1 MNSYWDKFEILDN
14 LEDLDDDNFT
24 EESDDDIDM
33 KELVGAAGGNLE
45 EDEYNE
51 DMINDEI
58 EKFERFKQIYLLA
71 EIESLTSQDGEI
83 KLPSKSIGQEYFGSI
98 DRRIK

>member
-1 MNSYWDKFEILDN
+1 MIDHIDDLDN
-14 LEDLDDDNFT
+14 VDLT

-58 EKFERFKQIYLLA
+58 EDIDSDDELA
-71 EIESLTSQDGEI
+71 QMAYE
-83 KLPSKSIGQEYFGSI
+83 
-98 DRRIK
+98 

>member
-1 MNSYWDKFEILDN
+1 MPQEQQQSNSYWDRFELLDQF
-14 LEDLDDDNFT
+14 EDLDNVDLT

-33 KELVGAAGGNLE
+33 KELEQRATGGNMN

-58 EKFERFKQIYLLA
+58 E
-71 EIESLTSQDGEI
+71 D
-83 KLPSKSIGQEYFGSI
+83 I
-98 DRRIK
+98 DSDDEMAQMAYEQQLNQA

>member
-1 MNSYWDKFEILDN
+1 VLDQIDDLDN
-14 LEDLDDDNFT
+14 VDLTED
-24 EESDDDIDM
+24 SDDDIDM

-58 EKFERFKQIYLLA
+58 EDIDSDDELA
-71 EIESLTSQDGEI
+71 
-83 KLPSKSIGQEYFGSI
+83 
-98 DRRIK
+98 

>member
-1 MNSYWDKFEILDN
+1 MLEN
-14 LEDLDDDNFT
+14 LEDFDNEEIS

-45 EDEYNE
+45 EDDYND

-58 EKFERFKQIYLLA
+58 EDIDSDDELA
-71 EIESLTSQDGEI
+71 
-83 KLPSKSIGQEYFGSI
+83 
-98 DRRIK
+98 

>member
-1 MNSYWDKFEILDN
+1 MSEQQQSNSYWDRFELLDQF
-14 LEDLDDDNFT
+14 EDLDNVDLT

-33 KELVGAAGGNLE
+33 KELEQRANNGNMN

-58 EKFERFKQIYLLA
+58 E
-71 EIESLTSQDGEI
+71 D
-83 KLPSKSIGQEYFGSI
+83 I
-98 DRRIK
+98 DSDDEMAQMAYEQ

>member
-1 MNSYWDKFEILDN
+1 MLDN
-14 LEDLDDDNFT
+14 LEDLDNDDLT

-58 EKFERFKQIYLLA
+58 EDIDSEDELA
-71 EIESLTSQDGEI
+71 QMAYEQ
-83 KLPSKSIGQEYFGSI
+83 
-98 DRRIK
+98 

>member
-1 MNSYWDKFEILDN
+1 MMPHEQQQSNSYWDRFELLDQF
-14 LEDLDDDNFT
+14 EDLDNVDLT

-33 KELVGAAGGNLE
+33 KELEQRATGGNMN

-58 EKFERFKQIYLLA
+58 E
-71 EIESLTSQDGEI
+71 D
-83 KLPSKSIGQEYFGSI
+83 I
-98 DRRIK
+98 DSDDEMAQMAYEQ

>member
-1 MNSYWDKFEILDN
+1 MLDQIDDLDN
-14 LEDLDDDNFT
+14 VDLTED
-24 EESDDDIDM
+24 SDDDIDM

-58 EKFERFKQIYLLA
+58 EDIDSDDELA
-71 EIESLTSQDGEI
+71 
-83 KLPSKSIGQEYFGSI
+83 
-98 DRRIK
+98 